1 MPNVKKLY
9 AAYHSKGL
17 EIYGVSLDEN
27 MVNWQNAVNQMKM
40 PWIQVSDLKGWQ
52 SEGASTYSIRA
63 IPATVL
69 IDQNGNIIAK
79 NLRGNELAKKV
90 SEILKK

>member
-1 MPNVKKLY
+1 
-9 AAYHSKGL
+9 
-17 EIYGVSLDEN
+17 
-27 MVNWQNAVNQMKM
+27 
-40 PWIQVSDLKGWQ
+40 VSDLKGWQ

-69 IDQNGNIIAK
+69 IDHNGNIIAK